1 MDGAASLSTAVDDGD
16 LDDGAGG
23 GDVADAATAL
33 PARWK
38 PDARARDVAGFAR
51 ARWAAEKA
59 AAAGIGDCISALSE
73 LEVVPP
79 ARARRSG
86 LDVKYSSRRA
96 KKRIFFVGREIGER
110 HLQMREYVATER
122 PMMSIYLLSV
132 MKVANE
138 PDRRKLTVEIMK
150 RSSATLHNN

>member
-1 MDGAASLSTAVDDGD
+1 LSADDAERDGGAS
-16 LDDGAGG
+16 G
-23 GDVADAATAL
+23 GDPVDETATAL
-33 PARWK
+33 PARWM
-38 PDARARDVAGFAR
+38 PAARARDVAGFAR
-51 ARWAAEKA
+51 ARCAAEKA
-59 AAAGIGDCISALSE
+59 AAAGIGDCMSAPSE
-73 LEVVPP
+73 AEVGPT
-79 ARARRSG
+79 RARRSG